1 MLEKTDKGYL
11 YQIIDLYL
19 SGRISAL
26 SFCDAFHSCYD
37 IELDSNCLTGKE
49 KEILDKYSSVFQ
61 RYSPIEE
68 DLLLYPKTYIDGIQ
82 LKEKV
87 NEAKAELEKLKK

>member
-1 MLEKTDKGYL
+1 M
-11 YQIIDLYL
+11 
-19 SGRISAL
+19 
-26 SFCDAFHSCYD
+26 
-37 IELDSNCLTGKE
+37 
-49 KEILDKYSSVFQ
+49 VFQ
-61 RYSPIEE
+61 PFEDETKNHHSHINDYSGSDYRFAPIEE